1 MLFQYNTDR
10 IVLRLLDESCSK
22 EVLDFYLKGDSYFGA
37 MEPDR
42 IEGFYT
48 EDYQRR
54 VLKYETE
61 CFMAEKCARYYIY
74 EHGGREI
81 IGTVALRNVVRGS
94 FLSATIG
101 YKLLPEYTGC
111 GIATEAVNIVTDEAL
126 KDGLHRIVA
135 YVQPEN
141 TASIKVL
148 EHCGYELE
156 GIARDYAMLKGRWHD
171 HAVYSRIAGK
181 YSE

>member
-10 IVLRLLDESCSK
+10 IVLRLLDESCSR

-74 EHGGREI
+74 EYGGREI
-81 IGTVALRNVVRGS
+81 IGTVALRNVEGKFFVRNDRVQA
-94 FLSATIG
+94 SAG
-101 YKLLPEYTGC
+101 
-111 GIATEAVNIVTDEAL
+111 
-126 KDGLHRIVA
+126 
-135 YVQPEN
+135 
-141 TASIKVL
+141 
-148 EHCGYELE
+148 
-156 GIARDYAMLKGRWHD
+156 
-171 HAVYSRIAGK
+171 VYRLWDS
-181 YSE
+181 Y